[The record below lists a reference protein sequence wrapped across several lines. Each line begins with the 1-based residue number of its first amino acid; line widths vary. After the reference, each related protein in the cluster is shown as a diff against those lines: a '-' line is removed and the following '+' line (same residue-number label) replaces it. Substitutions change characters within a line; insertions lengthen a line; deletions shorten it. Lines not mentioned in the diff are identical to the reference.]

1 MHRILVIRI
10 DFLGDMV
17 CSTSLIHSLK
27 QRWPMAE
34 IHVLAN
40 KYNAPVLDKNPDVHA
55 VHYYVYSK
63 KFEKNRRPGRL
74 NAFIDRFKLICKL
87 RSLNFDLLIIP
98 NGGMNK
104 SSIQFAKFLNVNDCR
119 WHTEDSGFDDRI
131 ESHINKRVMKHEIL
145 SGYELVPELGQ
156 VEINKLKLYVYPDHS
171 LQNKWIKILGEKH
184 NPRIG
189 LFISNKSDARRWS
202 WNKWHNLSLKYGKD
216 IDFIIFYAPGGQPA
230 AEQLNDIN
238 ARCVSTDTVS
248 DLIAAMSQLDVI
260 VSADSAPVHIG
271 AALQIPVIAL
281 FESRPEKYLR
291 WYPLGVKHI
300 LIHEGPRVEDIS
312 VESVKGAIDLFL
324 KELR

>member
-1 MHRILVIRI
+1 MRRILVIRI

-40 KYNAPVLDKNPDVHA
+40 KYNAPILDRNPDVQA
-55 VHYYVYSK
+55 VHHYVYSK
-63 KFEKNRRPGRL
+63 KFEKNCRPGRL

-87 RSLNFDLLIIP
+87 RSLNFDLLVIP

-104 SSIQFAKFLNVNDCR
+104 SSIQFAKFLNVGDCR
-119 WHTEDSGFDDRI
+119 WHTEESGFDDRI
-131 ESHINKRVMKHEIL
+131 ESHIKERVMQHEVL
-145 SGYELVPELGQ
+145 SGYELVPELGS
-156 VEINKLKLYVYPDHS
+156 VDINDLKLYIYPDS
-171 LQNKWIKILGEKH
+171 ALQKEWTETLGEKR
-184 NPRIG
+184 NPRVG

-202 WNKWHNLSLKYGKD
+202 WSKWHDLSLEYGAAA
-216 IDFIIFYAPGGQPA
+216 DFVIFHAPGDRPA
-230 AEQLNDIN
+230 SEQLKGIN
-238 ARCVSTDTVS
+238 ARCVSTHTVP

-271 AALQIPVIAL
+271 AALQIPVVAL

-300 LIHEGPRVEDIS
+300 LIHEGPRVEDIR
-312 VESVKGAIDLFL
+312 VEPVKEAIGLLL
-324 KELR
+324 KDMR